1 MRNLPSMLA
10 LVFLVISGRVLH
22 AAVAAAG
29 VAGGGDG
36 GGKGATVTTTTT
48 YSIRSA
54 LWGNLNVT
62 DFKELAATPVKPV
75 KPPQQVVLAVRM
87 PPPTTM
93 PLRTKGSGSGS
104 DGGGSNVESSKK
116 GAGT

>member
-1 MRNLPSMLA
+1 MMA

-29 VAGGGDG
+29 AAGSDVG

-48 YSIRSA
+48 YSIKSA

-62 DFKELAATPVKPV
+62 DFKELVAAPVKPREV
-75 KPPQQVVLAVRM
+75 EQQVVLAVRM
-87 PPPTTM
+87 PPPTM

-104 DGGGSNVESSKK
+104 DGVDSNMESAKT
-116 GAGT
+116 GAGA